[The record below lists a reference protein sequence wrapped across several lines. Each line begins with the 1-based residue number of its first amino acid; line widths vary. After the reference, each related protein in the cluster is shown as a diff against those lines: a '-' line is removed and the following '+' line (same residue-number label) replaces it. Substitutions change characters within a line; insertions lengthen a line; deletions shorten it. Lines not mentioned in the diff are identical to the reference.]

1 MGVGV
6 ASEGARSD
14 AVATT
19 AAYVGN
25 RIMKVEIL
33 LLGLVGYVISKT
45 FSLVDVDNAARTI
58 LVRKL
63 KGTGAGTGWKCSCE

>member
-33 LLGLVGYVISKT
+33 LLGLVGYVISKM
-45 FSLVDVDNAARTI
+45 FSLVSVDNAARTI

-63 KGTGAGTGWKCSCE
+63 KGTGSGTGWKCSCE